1 MGLHNGCWA
10 KVWEVKPGEK
20 NTILRVSISRK
31 DKNTGNYVDDF
42 TGYLKLVGEAQK
54 MSGELLVADRI
65 KIGSCDVST
74 RYEKD
79 TKKTYVNYTIF
90 SIDEIHHKKDRDAD
104 QASNDTNADV
114 LAETDDEGELP
125 F

>member
-10 KVWEVKPGEK
+10 KVWEVKPGDK

-42 TGYLKLVGEAQK
+42 TGYLKLVGDAQR
-54 MSGELLVADRI
+54 MSGDILVEDRI

-79 TKKTYVNYTIF
+79 TKRTYVNYTIF
-90 SIDEIHHKKDRDAD
+90 SIDEIHHKKDKDSGQTSDAPGSD
-104 QASNDTNADV
+104 IAPNP
-114 LAETDDEGELP
+114 DDEGELP